1 MSSLDP
7 SLQIDTP
14 ENVLLETPVAGPGS
28 RSLAAMVDYLLVTVT
43 ILVLLWLIS
52 DFPFDTPD
60 NNYLA
65 LAFVTLLVFAVFM
78 FYHLIF
84 EAVWN
89 GQTPGKRLFK
99 IRVVQANGMPLT
111 ATGLIVRNLVRLFD
125 FLPAFYGIGII
136 VMFVSRQSQRLGDMA
151 AGTLVVREQP
161 DLSVHNLTVNL
172 RVRYQIVSPTDPI
185 PDHIDVSKLTVQD
198 RAMVLSYLQRR
209 DSISG
214 REPIALDIARKMAI
228 KMDVWD
234 PNSAQY
240 LYLHRA
246 EEFLEQI
253 MRAYERAE
261 RPSDAPPPTPR
272 IWP

>member
-52 DFPFDTPD
+52 DIPFDTPD
-60 NNYLA
+60 NGYLA

-84 EAVWN
+84 EAIWN

-185 PDHIDVSKLTVQD
+185 PDHIDVSKLTAQD

-228 KMDVWD
+228 KMDIWD

>member
-7 SLQIDTP
+7 QLQIDTP
-14 ENVLLETPVAGPGS
+14 ENVLLETPVAGFGS
-28 RSLAAMVDYLLVTVT
+28 RSLAAIVDYLLVGIT
-43 ILVLLWLIS
+43 IFVLLWLLS
-52 DFPFDTPD
+52 DIPFDTPD
-60 NNYLA
+60 DTYVA
-65 LAFVTLLVFAVFM
+65 VAFVLLVIFALFM

-84 EAVWN
+84 EAIWN

-111 ATGLIVRNLVRLFD
+111 ASGLIVRNLVRLFD
-125 FLPAFYGIGII
+125 FLPAFYGVGMI
-136 VMFVSRQSQRLGDMA
+136 VMFASRHSQRLGDLA

-161 DLSVHNLTVNL
+161 QETVYTL
-172 RVRYQIVSPTDPI
+172 RAAHHFDYLHVRPTDPI
-185 PDHIDVSKLTVQD
+185 PDAIDVSRLTDQD
-198 RAMVLSYLQRR
+198 RMMVLNYLQRR

-214 REPIALDIARKMAI
+214 REPIAIDITRKLAT
-228 KMDVWD
+228 KMDIWD

-261 RPSDAPPPTPR
+261 RPSDTPPPTPT